1 MRRHRTINYGRFS
14 EKVFGFVFPAVRF
27 KPGTAGY
34 KARTLPLCYAV
45 PPRAAINKCFKKIS
59 QPKNKNTFSDFN
71 GLRFLR
77 VVMLKEVLSNN
88 TMKGAQLNLIITI
101 FNIHLLSLHH

>member
-1 MRRHRTINYGRFS
+1 MNDLSDSFHLSSLIINYYLMLRLEQTFS
-14 EKVFGFVFPAVRF
+14 S
-27 KPGTAGY
+27 
-34 KARTLPLCYAV
+34 LSSS
-45 PPRAAINKCFKKIS
+45 IIS

-101 FNIHLLSLHH
+101 FKLYIYFLLGILYK